1 VHRLVHR
8 RGAHCRCLRHTSLS
22 AATECFDHRTGN
34 HPLLAL
40 VEVRHHRLEEL
51 GKTLRRQLHTS
62 RLHLAC
68 YSLVDPN
75 QYSGM
80 KVEDAKRLKEL
91 ASWELV
97 VTAII

>member
-1 VHRLVHR
+1 
-8 RGAHCRCLRHTSLS
+8 
-22 AATECFDHRTGN
+22 
-34 HPLLAL
+34 
-40 VEVRHHRLEEL
+40 
-51 GKTLRRQLHTS
+51 
-62 RLHLAC
+62 
-68 YSLVDPN
+68 VDPN